1 MPSISALNALC
12 HRLFTSIQHLMSA
25 KKTNKLIYK
34 LKYHIKTI
42 CVVVCVSLLILFI
55 LFWIWKIHFT
65 LKCFMFFSNCYRTQA
80 SIGFT
85 INLLTRH
92 FAIVWVFIGIGD
104 KKKVGDCLKKLI
116 LHIQKFTAQRLLWT

>member
-1 MPSISALNALC
+1 MPSISAFNALC

-42 CVVVCVSLLILFI
+42 CVVFLFSLLILFI
-55 LFWIWKIHFT
+55 LFWISEMHFT

-80 SIGFT
+80 SICFT
-85 INLLTRH
+85 INLLTLH
-92 FAIVWVFIGIGD
+92 CAIVPVFMGIGD
-104 KKKVGDCLKKLI
+104 RKKVGDCLKNLI
-116 LHIQKFTAQRLLWT
+116 LYIRKFTAQRLLWT